1 MPNRSPHRWNP
12 LDTLSIGGWLV
23 LIIAV
28 ISSVAVA
35 VASFTDEKPE
45 GLELWT
51 FAANHG
57 DLYQRLMREHNQTAA
72 QRGEQPVHVFN
83 LDGAALNRRTIS
95 GFLSGTPLADL
106 IEVER
111 TAMGQFFAGR
121 LEDVGFTDL
130 TEHIEQEGLLEQIN
144 PPSFT
149 PWTSRGRI
157 FGLPHDVHPV
167 LLAYRAD
174 LVEDAGID
182 VSQIETWDDFVR
194 VMSPLIADT
203 DGDGTIDRYLI
214 NLWYTNFDEID
225 PLLLQ
230 AGGGTFDEQDNS
242 LVASDANAM
251 VIAHAVAWN
260 LGHTRIAIDAPEFNP
275 SGNLLKLEGKVVAQ
289 IMPDWLAGVWK
300 RNLPALGGKIKLMPL
315 PAWEP
320 GGLRTSVKGGT
331 MIGIP
336 KSTEDF
342 EAAWEM
348 AKRLYLDPRLAQ
360 EMFEASNI
368 ISPVTALWDESY
380 YHKPDPFFM
389 DQPSGTLFIEQAPH
403 VPFRS
408 SNPFH
413 GRARTL
419 IGIAVSEL
427 YDEARAGDIVPLD
440 QLTPEALIPRAK
452 ELLEEADARLQ
463 GEMDRNV
470 FLRRERE
477 ERAAAAAPPT
487 TDGAD
492 R

>member
-1 MPNRSPHRWNP
+1 MPRSPHRWNP

-23 LIIAV
+23 LLIAV
-28 ISSVAVA
+28 LSTATVGFVSL
-35 VASFTDEKPE
+35 TDEEPD

-51 FAANHG
+51 FASNHG
-57 DLYQRLMREHNQTAA
+57 DLYQRLMREYNQAA
-72 QRGEQPVHVFN
+72 DAEGKEPVNVFTI
-83 LDGAALNRRTIS
+83 DGAALTRRTLS

-106 IEVER
+106 IEIER
-111 TAMGQFFAGR
+111 TAMGQYFAGR

-130 TEHIEQEGLLEQIN
+130 TDRLADENLLEQIN

-182 VSQIETWDDFVR
+182 VNEIETWDDFIR

-230 AGGGTFDEQDNS
+230 SGGGTFDAQDNS

-251 VIAHAVAWN
+251 VIAHVVAWN
-260 LGHTRIAIDAPEFNP
+260 IGDSRIAIDAPEFSA

-300 RNLPALGGKIKLMPL
+300 RNLPAMGGKTKLMPL

-336 KSTEDF
+336 KATEDF
-342 EAAWEM
+342 EAAWEV
-348 AKRLYLDPRLAQ
+348 AKLLYLNPDLAR

-368 ISPVTALWDESY
+368 ISPATALWEEPY
-380 YHKPDPFFM
+380 YHEPDPFFM
-389 DQPSGTLFIEQAPH
+389 GQPSGTLFIEQAPY

-427 YDEARAGDIVPLD
+427 YDEARAGEIVPLD

-452 ELLEEADARLQ
+452 ELLEAADTRLQ

-477 ERAAAAAPPT
+477 EREAAAAT
-487 TDGAD
+487 SQTDTGGQP
-492 R
+492 